1 VSDLLL
7 LLVEDNADD
16 ALLLMKKIT
25 TINDFGAKDY
35 VFKITHVTT
44 IKEALAH
51 LHSTPVH
58 VVLLD
63 LALPDSLRLDGLRA
77 VQKACPSTPIIV
89 LTGNEDQDVALDA
102 IGLGAVNYLV
112 KGAVSQERV
121 AVAVLAAA
129 KNKKAN

>member
-1 VSDLLL
+1 MSDLLL

-25 TINDFGAKDY
+25 SMKDDALNDY

-51 LHSTPVH
+51 LHNTDVH

-77 VQKACPSTPIIV
+77 VQKACPLTPIIV
-89 LTGNEDQDVALDA
+89 LTGNEDQSVALDA

-112 KGAVSQERV
+112 KGTVSQERV

-129 KNKKAN
+129 KNKKVS